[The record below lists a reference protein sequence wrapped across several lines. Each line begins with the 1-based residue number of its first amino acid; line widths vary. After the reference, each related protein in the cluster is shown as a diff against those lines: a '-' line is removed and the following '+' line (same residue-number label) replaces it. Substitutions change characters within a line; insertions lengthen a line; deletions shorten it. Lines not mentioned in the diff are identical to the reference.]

1 MGGGYYSDRDF
12 HTSRQQRV
20 SAGISDFA
28 YTETHSAIHPSL
40 DPHRIAGKPFHK
52 LESRDNPDH
61 PNSNAVIVTFDVTG
75 SNIDNARIV
84 QKKLPTLMGLLGKY
98 LPDPQVMIAANDD
111 ILAVGTNSV
120 QLSEFESDI
129 RIDESIRNLLLT
141 GNGGGNDGESYELML
156 YGIARKTILDC
167 LEKRKR
173 KGYLF
178 IYADEPIR
186 LQVQPDDVYRIYG
199 ERIEERIP
207 FARIVKELEQQY
219 HVMVMWP
226 ANSTYQHSYE
236 QYKHL
241 FGEERVKIL
250 ESPEWICEFIG
261 TAIGINEQKLS
272 QKDAVSNL
280 MALGAQSKTA
290 DRLVRQ
296 LVA

>member
-1 MGGGYYSDRDF
+1 MGGGYYSDHDY
-12 HTSRQQRV
+12 HTTRQQRA
-20 SAGISDFA
+20 SAGVSDFA
-28 YTETHSAIHPSL
+28 YTETHSTIHPSL

-61 PNSNAVIVTFDVTG
+61 PNSNAVVVTFDVTG

-84 QKKLPTLMGLLGKY
+84 QRKLPTLMGLLAKY
-98 LPDPQVMIAANDD
+98 LPDPQVAIAANDD
-111 ILAVGTNSV
+111 ILAVGSNSV
-120 QLSEFESDI
+120 QISEFESDI

-178 IYADEPIR
+178 VYADEPMR
-186 LQVQPDDVYRIYG
+186 LHVLPNDVYAIYG

-207 FARIVKELEQQY
+207 LSRIVKELEQQY
-219 HVMVMWP
+219 HVMVLWP
-226 ANSTYQHSYE
+226 ANSSYQHSYE
-236 QYKHL
+236 QYKHI
-241 FGEERVKIL
+241 FGEERVKVL

-261 TAIGINEQKLS
+261 TAIGINERKISEQDALS
-272 QKDAVSNL
+272 GLVA
-280 MALGAQSKTA
+280 MGAGRQIA
-290 DRLVRQ
+290 GQLVRQ